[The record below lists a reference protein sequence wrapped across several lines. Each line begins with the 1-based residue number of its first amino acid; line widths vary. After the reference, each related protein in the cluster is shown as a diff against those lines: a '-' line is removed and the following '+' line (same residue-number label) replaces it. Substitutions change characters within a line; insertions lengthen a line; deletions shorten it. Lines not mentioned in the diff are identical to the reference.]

1 MACRPQ
7 IVEEKIGT
15 SLMYSVMSNISPRI
29 VYMGTPEFAVAPLA
43 KLIENNCNIVGV
55 VTVPDKPSGRGL
67 KLNQSAVKQY
77 AQEHLVPKGV
87 KLMQPVS
94 LKDESFLNDLKEL
107 QADMFIV
114 VAFRMLPEVVWAM
127 PKLGTFNLH
136 GSLLPLYRGAA
147 PINWAIIKG
156 EKKSGVTTFLID
168 KEIDTGNILMQRECP
183 IGERDTVGT
192 LYGKLME
199 IGAELV
205 VETVQGLVAGKLV
218 AKPQEGRI
226 TGAPKLN
233 KELGRIKWDMQDSDQ
248 PCVPCAIL
256 IDQLVRGLS
265 PYPAAVAAM
274 TDDQKNYE
282 FKIFECTPV
291 CCNSN
296 TSANEA
302 GTIKSDGKNYIHVV
316 CADGSILALEEIQ
329 MAGKK
334 RMRTKDFLLG
344 FRNIESF
351 RFF

>member
-1 MACRPQ
+1 MS
-7 IVEEKIGT
+7 T
-15 SLMYSVMSNISPRI
+15 SSPRI
-29 VYMGTPEFAVAPLA
+29 VYMGTPEFAVAPLD
-43 KLIENNCNIVGV
+43 KLVQLNYNIVGI

-87 KLMQPVS
+87 KLLQPVS
-94 LKDESFLNDLKEL
+94 LKDEAFLNDLRALE
-107 QADMFIV
+107 ADLFIV
-114 VAFRMLPEVVWAM
+114 VAFRMLPEIVWAM
-127 PKLGTFNLH
+127 PPMGTFNLH

-183 IGERDTVGT
+183 IGERENIGS
-192 LYGKLME
+192 LYDRLMD

-205 VETVQGLVAGKLV
+205 VETVEGLKAGILV
-218 AKPQEGRI
+218 PRPQEGKI

-233 KELGRIKWDMQDSDQ
+233 KELGRIKWDMTDADQ
-248 PCVPCAIL
+248 AGASCAQL
-256 IDQLVRGLS
+256 IDRLVRGLS
-265 PYPAAVAAM
+265 PYPAATAAM
-274 TDDQKNYE
+274 SDGDKTFE
-282 FKIFECTPV
+282 FKIFECSLV
-291 CCNSN
+291 KQA
-296 TSANEA
+296 SAPCEKLS
-302 GTIKSDGKNYIHVV
+302 GTIASDGRSYIHVY
-316 CADGSILALEEIQ
+316 CADGSILSLDEIQ

-344 FRNIESF
+344 FRNIEQF